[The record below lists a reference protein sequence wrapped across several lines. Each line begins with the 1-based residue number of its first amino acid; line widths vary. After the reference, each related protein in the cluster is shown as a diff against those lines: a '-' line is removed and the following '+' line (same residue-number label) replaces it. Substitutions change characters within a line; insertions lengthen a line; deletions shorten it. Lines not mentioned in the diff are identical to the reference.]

1 MYDWLDPV
9 SSKEAPP
16 FLFLDQVGLDVA
28 ARDGVLLKKYRAS
41 SVYETYV
48 ARQSP
53 LTCRTISIR
62 SKILKEGRSTM

>member
-1 MYDWLDPV
+1 
-9 SSKEAPP
+9 
-16 FLFLDQVGLDVA
+16 
-28 ARDGVLLKKYRAS
+28 LKKYRAS